1 MISVI
6 RRHLGWKIFV
16 SYLLVIFV
24 GIIVLTTAAEF
35 VVPRSFDR
43 HLATMGSM
51 MVNMMGSSS
60 MGMDF
65 DADLFTNFRTAV
77 NEALTIAALA
87 AVIAAVVVSFF
98 VSRQVVTPVRE
109 MMLASR
115 FIADGHYEER
125 VRVPGDPSKGE
136 LDELSQLALSFNQ
149 MAAKLEQVEIRRR
162 ELIGDISHELRTPL
176 TAIKGS
182 MEGLVDGV
190 LPGNEETYMG
200 IYKEA
205 DRLQRL
211 VSDLQELSRVEAGAF
226 ELDRKPVNVPDLLT
240 ATVERLKMQ
249 FEEKGVLLVV
259 EIPDGLPQVQADED
273 RIGQVLL
280 NLVGNAMQYTPSGGE
295 VKIKATHQDDEI
307 SISVSDIGIGISP
320 EHLEHL
326 FTRFYRVDKSRSRA
340 GGGSGIGLTI
350 AKFLVEAH
358 GGRIWAESA
367 GPDLGSTF
375 TFTLPVA
382 HKI

>member
-1 MISVI
+1 
-6 RRHLGWKIFV
+6 
-16 SYLLVIFV
+16 
-24 GIIVLTTAAEF
+24 
-35 VVPRSFDR
+35 
-43 HLATMGSM
+43 
-51 MVNMMGSSS
+51 
-60 MGMDF
+60 
-65 DADLFTNFRTAV
+65 
-77 NEALTIAALA
+77 
-87 AVIAAVVVSFF
+87 
-98 VSRQVVTPVRE
+98 
-109 MMLASR
+109 
-115 FIADGHYEER
+115 
-125 VRVPGDPSKGE
+125 
-136 LDELSQLALSFNQ
+136 
-149 MAAKLEQVEIRRR
+149 
-162 ELIGDISHELRTPL
+162 
-176 TAIKGS
+176 
-182 MEGLVDGV
+182 
-190 LPGNEETYMG
+190 MG

-226 ELDRKPVNVPDLLT
+226 ELDRKAIDVPDLLT

-259 EIPDGLPQVQADED
+259 EIPDGLPQVQADDD

-307 SISVSDIGIGISP
+307 SISVSDTGIGISP